1 MLAPRVPRRSPNQV
15 DPDHVV
21 VTRRDEGALMKRS
34 WTALAV
40 AVVAIFAASS
50 CNDYGN
56 TFQGNTGAVI
66 SFLSPS
72 NIIAGGG
79 DLTLTLT
86 GGGFVQKTKV
96 QWNGQN
102 LTTTFVSSAS
112 VTAVVPAAMT
122 AKAGS
127 FSVNTLNPHSGAQD
141 NGLSNVISFLVF
153 PPTNP
158 VPTISK
164 MTPSCAVAGSSSFTI
179 TIAGTN
185 FLPASDPS
193 GGSQVNWNVA
203 TQTTLPIFGSISQTQ
218 IQATVSASLV
228 ATAVPPANVANVTV
242 SNPPVPNSPAGGGG
256 PSNSLLFTIQTA
268 VCPASASATAT
279 PQTAVAEE
287 TPAVSHDGRYVA
299 YTASQN
305 DHAQVFLRD
314 TCEAAAADCKQRTI
328 LLSAAEDGAAANDE
342 SRSPSMSSDGRFI
355 AFSSAATNLIAGAP
369 AGRQI
374 YLRDTCIGAAAS
386 CAPSTQIIST
396 DPNGALVG
404 AESILPSISASGRFI
419 AFLAVTPSHAAS
431 QAKGQ
436 TSQRSKNSANS
447 GYRQVFVRDTCLGT
461 ANCTP
466 STTRISLQPGD
477 PSSSTD
483 EKPAGP
489 AISGAARHIALTGA
503 RTSALFTRSIAVD
516 DDVFL
521 AVANKQ
527 P

>member
-1 MLAPRVPRRSPNQV
+1 
-15 DPDHVV
+15 
-21 VTRRDEGALMKRS
+21 MKRS

-40 AVVAIFAASS
+40 ALVAIFGASG

-66 SFLSPS
+66 SFLSPA
-72 NIIAGGG
+72 NINAGGG
-79 DLTLTLT
+79 DLTLTVA
-86 GGGFVQKTKV
+86 GGGFVAKTKV

-102 LTTTFVSSAS
+102 LTTTFVNSAS

-122 AKAGS
+122 AKAGT
-127 FSVNTLNPHSGAQD
+127 FTVNTLNPHSSAQD
-141 NGLSNVISFLVF
+141 NGLSNVIAFMVF
-153 PPTNP
+153 PPPNP
-158 VPTISK
+158 VPTISA
-164 MTPSCAVAGSSSFTI
+164 MTPSCAVAGSAASFTL
-179 TIAGTN
+179 TIMGTN

-193 GGSQVNWNVA
+193 GGSQVNWNA
-203 TQTTLPIFGSISQTQ
+203 MTQSTLPIVGPISSTQ

-228 ATAVPPANVANVTV
+228 VATGTAANVTV

-256 PSNSLLFTIQTA
+256 PSNALTFTIAT
-268 VCPASASATAT
+268 VCPAVVHA
-279 PQTAVAEE
+279 AVAEE
-287 TPAVSHDGRYVA
+287 TPAVSHDGRFVA
-299 YTASQN
+299 YTATQD
-305 DHAQVFLRD
+305 DHIQVFLRD

-328 LLSAAEDGAAANDE
+328 LLSAAEGGAAANDD

-355 AFSSAATNLIAGAP
+355 AFSSAATNLIAGTP
-369 AGRQI
+369 AGREI

-386 CAPSTQIIST
+386 CTPSTQLVST
-396 DPNGALVG
+396 DPNGSLVG
-404 AESILPSISASGRFI
+404 TESILPSISASGRFI
-419 AFLAVTPSHAAS
+419 AFLAVTPSHAAG

-436 TSQRSKNSANS
+436 ASQRSKNSVNS
-447 GYRQVFVRDTCLGT
+447 GYRQVFVRDTCFGT

-466 STTRISLQPGD
+466 STARISLQPGD
-477 PSSSTD
+477 PSSTD

-521 AVANKQ
+521 AVTNKR